1 MSKSLNDLLGYH
13 TLTGLIQATVPGV
26 PDVLPAAFDSF
37 KKDVLMDDGEYTVRP
52 GNRGVA
58 KKGRFG
64 AAATKRGLRDVGTKA
79 VKLMHFI
86 EEIEFDAKT
95 MMKLRSVNSYEHDTA
110 YEEFTSQVAFFND
123 YFTNLR
129 KTLKMMLLRSGT
141 LYFDEDGN
149 LLPTSS
155 GATETLT
162 IYSQDAGHIDQ
173 LNVFGTGNIID
184 AAWTS
189 PSTDIPGQI
198 RGVKQASVADTGYE
212 VMHAIYGKN
221 VPSYMTSNSYVQ
233 QYLARDGSGRGE
245 YLKDNEIG
253 NLFGIE
259 WTPGYKQFW
268 KTGESLTSSGTVNY
282 VLGDDEIIFCPKPSK
297 EWWERLDGSYPVPT
311 NINIVTDAE
320 AALDQIKLVNGK
332 FSYAQVMTRPIG
344 ALLTCGDTFLYV
356 NKVPNAVMRAD
367 VG

>member
-1 MSKSLNDLLGYH
+1 MAKSLNDLLGFH

-26 PDVLPAAFDSF
+26 PDVLPPAFDSF
-37 KKDVLMDDGEYTVRP
+37 KKDVLMDDGEYTVRY

-64 AAATKRGLRDVGTKA
+64 AAAIKRGLRDIGVQP

-95 MMKLRSVNSYEHDTA
+95 MMKLRSVNSYEHDSA
-110 YEEFTSQVAFFND
+110 YEEFTSQVAYFNE

-129 KTLKMMLLRSGT
+129 KTLKMMALRSGT
-141 LYFDEDGN
+141 LYFDEEGN
-149 LLPTSS
+149 LLPSSS
-155 GATETLT
+155 GATETIT
-162 IYSQDAGHIDQ
+162 IYTQNASHINQ
-173 LNVFGTGNIID
+173 LDVFGDGNLIT

-189 PSTDIPGQI
+189 ASTDIPGQI
-198 RGVKQASVADTGYE
+198 RSIKQASRADTGYPIK
-212 VMHAIYGKN
+212 HAIYGKN
-221 VPSYMTSNSYVQ
+221 VPSYMTSNTYVRD
-233 QYLARDGSGRGE
+233 YLARDGGGRSE
-245 YLKDNEIG
+245 WVKDNEIG
-253 NLFGIE
+253 HLFGLD
-259 WTPGYKQFW
+259 WSPGYEQFW
-268 KTGESLTSSGTVNY
+268 RSGATQSTVNY
-282 VLGDDEIIFCPKPSK
+282 VLGDNEILFTPEPSK
-297 EWWERLDGSYPVPT
+297 DWWERLDGSYPVPT

-320 AALDQIKLVNGK
+320 AAMDQIKLVNGK

-356 NKVPNAVMRAD
+356 NKVPDAVYRAD